1 MLDIVYN
8 ITQLNYLKE
17 VTSNMT
23 IPQTIRSKFNTFKS
37 FLKIIFFIGSLTGS
51 LAVAG
56 VLPSVCSQ
64 DHNDNEF
71 TILSYHEIAFKGE
84 TLDSTYTVTPPNF
97 ASQMEWLVNHGY
109 HFISVNDIINYRKH
123 GKPLPDKAV
132 LITFDDGYHSVYEN
146 AFSVI
151 KKYKIPTVIA
161 LVGSWL
167 KEKEKVNFSGQI
179 IDRNKFL
186 SQKEIKEMVAS
197 GLVEIGS
204 HSYDM
209 HHGIIGNPQGNMEPA
224 VTTRMY
230 LTDKNSYEDAS
241 SYEKRVY
248 KDLLENNNFLE
259 KYTGQRPRVMV
270 WPYGHYN
277 KEVRQ
282 IAEKL
287 GMPVGLT
294 LDDGSNTRITPLW
307 GLRRILVDNTMTLK
321 GLEDNMY
328 VRNENFTNENH
339 TVKAA
344 HIDMDY
350 IYDKDPAQTE
360 KNLGALLDRLNW
372 LGVNTVYLQAFA
384 DPDANGAA
392 DAVYF
397 PNRHLPMRADLFNR
411 VAWQIVT
418 RTHVKRVYAWMPVIA
433 WELPKNDP
441 AANDKVVT
449 LQVDKNHLN
458 MGYPRLSPFS
468 KKAQK
473 FIKDMYEDL
482 GKYCYIDGVIFHDDV
497 TLSDYED
504 DSSFAREQ
512 YKKWGLSGSVSQIRS
527 DKQQFL
533 KWSKL
538 KTAYLDN
545 FAMQL
550 AQILRDEQPGLLTAR
565 NLYAQVALNDNAEE
579 WYGQNLAQ
587 SIKKYDYT
595 AIMAMPYMEQAPDQK
610 LFYDNIIKHVK
621 EQQCGLERTVMELQ
635 TVNWRRND
643 EPISPFELSGT
654 IKYLY
659 DQGINHIAY
668 YPDNLFKNNPNPE
681 IMRKAFAQ
689 KPLLMNNTQNSTAI
703 VK

>member
-1 MLDIVYN
+1 MSIHQTLTCKYHRLRSVLSIVFFFSV
-8 ITQLNYLKE
+8 IL
-17 VTSNMT
+17 SN
-23 IPQTIRSKFNTFKS
+23 
-37 FLKIIFFIGSLTGS
+37 
-51 LAVAG
+51 VANAN
-56 VLPSVCSQ
+56 VLPNPCSQ
-64 DHNDNEF
+64 DQNDNEF
-71 TILSYHEIAFKGE
+71 TILSYHEIATKGE
-84 TLDSTYTVTPPNF
+84 TLDSTYTVTPEHF
-97 ASQMEWLVNHGY
+97 AQQMEWLKNHGY

-123 GKPLPDKAV
+123 NKKLPDNAV

-146 AFSVI
+146 AFPVI

-167 KEKEKVNFSGQI
+167 KEKDKVDFSGHI

-186 SQKEIKEMVAS
+186 SQQEIKEMVAS

-209 HHGIIGNPQGNMEPA
+209 HHGIPGNPQGNTEPA

-230 LTDKNSYEDAS
+230 LADTKSYEDES
-241 SYEKRVY
+241 SYEKRIY

-259 KYTGQRPRVMV
+259 KYSGQRPRVIV

-277 KEVRQ
+277 KEVRK

-287 GMPVGLT
+287 GMPIGLT
-294 LDDGSNTRITPLW
+294 LDDGSNTKITPLW

-328 VRNENFTNENH
+328 VRNANFTNENR

-344 HIDMDY
+344 HVDMDY
-350 IYDKDPAQTE
+350 IYDKDPEQTE

-372 LGVNTVYLQAFA
+372 LGVNTVYLQAFS

-392 DAVYF
+392 DSVYF
-397 PNRHLPMRADLFNR
+397 PNRNLPVRADLFNR
-411 VAWQIVT
+411 VAWQITT
-418 RTHVKRVYAWMPVIA
+418 RTHVKRLYAWMPVIA
-433 WELPKNDP
+433 WELPKENP
-441 AANDKVVT
+441 AASDKVVT
-449 LQVDKNHLN
+449 LQVDKGHLN
-458 MGYPRLSPFS
+458 MGYPRVSPFS

-473 FIKDMYEDL
+473 FVKEMYEDL
-482 GKYCYIDGVIFHDDV
+482 GKNSYIDGVIFHDDV

-512 YKKWGLSGSVSQIRS
+512 YKKWGFSGSVAEIRS
-527 DKQQFL
+527 DKNQFL

-538 KTAYLDN
+538 KTKYLDS

-550 AQILRDEQPGLLTAR
+550 AQILREEQPGLLTAR
-565 NLYAQVALNDNAEE
+565 NLYAQVALNENAEE

-595 AIMAMPYMEQAPDQK
+595 AIMAMPYMEQASDHKQ
-610 LFYDNIIKHVK
+610 FYDNILKNVK
-621 EQQCGLERTVMELQ
+621 EQKCGLERTVIELQ
-635 TVNWRRND
+635 TINWRRND
-643 EPISPFELSGT
+643 EPLSPFEISGT
-654 IKYLY
+654 IRYLY
-659 DQGINHIAY
+659 EQGVNHIAY

-681 IMRKAFAQ
+681 MMRKDLSV
-689 KPLLMNNTQNSTAI
+689 KPLFMHLPHSVQTETT
-703 VK
+703 K